1 MDEPVRHVGHTSFNS
16 IKVRLNRLVELT
28 FGALDD
34 SFNSIKVR
42 LNRVADVMTVG
53 EILSFNSIKVRLN
66 HNDSTPY
73 DNFIKVSI
81 P

>member
-16 IKVRLNRLVELT
+16 IKVRLNRLVELN

-66 HNDSTPY
+66 QYQKQLQQMQND
-73 DNFIKVSI
+73 VSI